1 MKLHTTHTYIH
12 DTKTAKHA
20 ENDDG
25 LEELTNIELR
35 ENVTILEKSSTS
47 IDTKNSG
54 NRRKC
59 KLT

>member
-1 MKLHTTHTYIH
+1 MIESEKQTE
-12 DTKTAKHA
+12 K
-20 ENDDG
+20 EG